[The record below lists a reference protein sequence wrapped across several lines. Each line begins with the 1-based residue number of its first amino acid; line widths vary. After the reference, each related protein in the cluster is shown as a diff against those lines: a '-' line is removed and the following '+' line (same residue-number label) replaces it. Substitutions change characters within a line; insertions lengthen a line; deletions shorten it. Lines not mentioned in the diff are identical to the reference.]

1 MAMLKEVAQ
10 VDDKLEGLNGWCTNR
25 EGQEAE
31 NDILKALLIKGEERQ
46 NSHSERSPHIEVGP
60 LLYVQFLNSNDGSVL
75 EILSPDTFGPVE
87 PAITYQT
94 WQHRPALRSSF
105 CGPRNMLQHLSNVPC
120 TVFHQS
126 FLGLSSR
133 DGARLGREGLTNPN
147 I

>member
-1 MAMLKEVAQ
+1 MTSSK
-10 VDDKLEGLNGWCTNR
+10 GLNGWCTNR

-46 NSHSERSPHIEVGP
+46 NSRPERSPHIEVVP

-75 EILSPDTFGPVE
+75 EILE
-87 PAITYQT
+87 PAIIYQT

-105 CGPRNMLQHLSNVPC
+105 CGPRNVLQHLSNVPC